1 MVLLFPGL
9 LQALQPRLLTFNR
22 RGMKRITTF
31 RGHLL
36 AVRSEPSLLKLRR
49 NLSLLSHALTVG
61 GLLWCGYVI
70 SKNLFP
76 DPILTAAE
84 AGDTAQVEALLN
96 KGANIEAKNGTG
108 MTPLMRAAE
117 FGRIETVKVLLARGA
132 NISASDDSGCTA
144 LRVAASPEGHAET
157 VAFLLKSGA
166 KPNVTD
172 NEGRTALLWAS
183 AYGNA
188 ETVQTL
194 IAHGADVNLR
204 DRSGKTALL
213 MAAGDKQELPS
224 NPGNAESEKALRGAG
239 AR

>member
-1 MVLLFPGL
+1 
-9 LQALQPRLLTFNR
+9 
-22 RGMKRITTF
+22 
-31 RGHLL
+31 
-36 AVRSEPSLLKLRR
+36 
-49 NLSLLSHALTVG
+49 
-61 GLLWCGYVI
+61 
-70 SKNLFP
+70 
-76 DPILTAAE
+76 
-84 AGDTAQVEALLN
+84 
-96 KGANIEAKNGTG
+96 

-132 NISASDDSGCTA
+132 KINASDESGFTA
-144 LRVAASPEGHAET
+144 LRVAASPGGHAET
-157 VAFLLKSGA
+157 VALLLQAGA
-166 KPNVTD
+166 KPNITD
-172 NEGRTALLWAS
+172 KEGRTAILWAS

-213 MAAGDKQELPS
+213 MATGDKQELPN